1 MAAALAVLHYRCPM
15 AWELVIPPEPEWPDD
30 DELIRKSA
38 RESRLAVML
47 LKPANRRV
55 VEASGVLASLLRT
68 SRKDLLGRDTADFIA
83 NPLPAQSSLALVAAG
98 AIDGYRRRHRIY
110 KRADGTVFPGDVWVT
125 VWTGSSCRHV
135 IAVIRPSDVSEL
147 DRCPTARSP
156 GLDPVLAVGTVDGE
170 GRLDRVSAELEQL
183 LGYPPDAA
191 VGKPVLAALH
201 PEDAPGF
208 LRGLRHAA
216 EGETSVTLALRLRQA
231 SGAWCL
237 CRAVLSPLAP
247 QGPAA
252 FSFSL
257 SAVPTPSPEV
267 AQPARGTDMLRV
279 FGREVAAG
287 MFASTWSALPTAQ
300 ELPAVGRLSS
310 REVEIVARLL
320 AGDRVPLIAR
330 SLFLSQSTVRN
341 HLTSVYRKL
350 DVSSQQELLTA
361 LHGRFRNESG
371 DSV

>member
-1 MAAALAVLHYRCPM
+1 MG
-15 AWELVIPPEPEWPDD
+15 WELDFPPEPEWPDD
-30 DELIRKSA
+30 DELMRKSV
-38 RESRLAVML
+38 RGSRLPVML
-47 LKPANRRV
+47 LKATERRV
-55 VEASGVLASLLRT
+55 VEASEVLASLLRT
-68 SRKDLLGRDTADFIA
+68 SREDLLGRDIADFIV
-83 NPLPAQSSLALVAAG
+83 NPTPAQSSLALVAAG

-110 KRADGTVFPGDVWVT
+110 KRADGTLFPVDVWVT
-125 VWTGSSCRHV
+125 VWTGSPCPHA

-147 DRCPTARSP
+147 DQCRSARQP
-156 GLDPVLAVGTVDGE
+156 RHDPLLAVGTVDGE
-170 GRLDRVSAELEQL
+170 WRLDRVSAELEQL
-183 LGYPPDAA
+183 LGYRPDAA

-201 PEDAPGF
+201 PEDVPGF
-208 LRGLRHAA
+208 LLGLRHAA

-247 QGPAA
+247 PGPTA

-257 SAVPTPSPEV
+257 SPVPIPSPEG
-267 AQPARGTDMLRV
+267 AEPERGTDMLRV
-279 FGREVAAG
+279 FGREVVAG
-287 MFASTWSALPTAQ
+287 MFASAWSALPTAQ

-361 LHGRFRNESG
+361 LHGRPRPKSG